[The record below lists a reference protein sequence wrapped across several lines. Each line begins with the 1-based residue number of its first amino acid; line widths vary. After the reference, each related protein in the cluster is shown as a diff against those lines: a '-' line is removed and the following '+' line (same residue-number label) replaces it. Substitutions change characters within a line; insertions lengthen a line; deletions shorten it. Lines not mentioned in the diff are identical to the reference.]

1 MPADRG
7 QGFTLLEAIVA
18 IALVSSVLMALY
30 SLINTDLISLRRA
43 EAAVQSQTV
52 IEEFTHRI
60 ELVQLGDGA
69 DGEIEIPPYTVDWRA
84 SLVEPTQM
92 GRQQRGAPGLYD
104 LSLFDVSFEVRRD
117 SAFVTDGT
125 LRQLRYVMVR
135 ALENEFGG

>member
-43 EAAVQSQTV
+43 EAAVQSRTI

-60 ELVQLGDGA
+60 ELVELGDGA
-69 DGEIEIPPYTVDWRA
+69 DGAMEIPPYAVDWTA

-104 LSLFDVSFEVRRD
+104 LSLFDVSFEVRRER
-117 SAFVTDGT
+117 AFVAEGT
-125 LRQLRYVMVR
+125 LRQLRYIKVR
-135 ALENEFGG
+135 DSQSEFDD